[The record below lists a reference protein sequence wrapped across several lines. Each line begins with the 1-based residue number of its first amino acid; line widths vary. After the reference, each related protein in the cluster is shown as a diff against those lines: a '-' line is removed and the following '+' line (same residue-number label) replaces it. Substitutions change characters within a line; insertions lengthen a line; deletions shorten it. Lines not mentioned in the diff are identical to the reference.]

1 MNILKQYAALLQLS
15 LTSLKDRPG
24 SVLVTHIGTACVVG
38 VLISMLSIGAGAR
51 SMVMHDARS
60 DRVWVLK
67 HGAHGAFDS
76 SLAMDV
82 VLAIADMPGIKKGV
96 DGKPLLYGTVFV
108 GVEGRKRFDDSRTT
122 FPLFGVGDR
131 FAAVHPEFRLT
142 SGRMFQPGLR
152 ELIAGKSRHELF
164 KNFEIGDHI
173 RLRGNEWT
181 VVGHFETGGY
191 FDGSLIADAPT
202 VMSVFSI
209 GQFNNAVLMLQSAAA
224 FDELQA
230 AVKGNPSVDVE
241 LRPEVDFMREQS
253 KQVSGVLDFVA
264 YFVGAVMAAGATLGA
279 INSMYAI
286 VDSRKRE
293 TATLRAIGFGV
304 GPVILAVLS
313 EAILLVLPGAVL
325 GALAAWLLFN
335 GNTVSPVGL
344 SFRLTVTPHLVAL
357 GIAWALVMGLIGG
370 LLPALR
376 AARVSVTTALRAN

>member
-1 MNILKQYAALLQLS
+1 
-15 LTSLKDRPG
+15 
-24 SVLVTHIGTACVVG
+24 
-38 VLISMLSIGAGAR
+38 
-51 SMVMHDARS
+51 MVMRDARS

-67 HGAHGAFDS
+67 HGAHGTFDS
-76 SLAMDV
+76 SLAKDV
-82 VLAIADMPGIKKGV
+82 VLTIADMPGIKKGV
-96 DGKPLLYGTVFV
+96 DGKSVLYGAVFV
-108 GVEGRKRFDDSRTT
+108 GVEGRKRIDNSRAT

-131 FAAVHPEFRLT
+131 FRAVHPEFRLT
-142 SGRMFQPGLR
+142 AGRMFQPGLR

-173 RLRGNEWT
+173 RLRGNDWT
-181 VVGHFETGGY
+181 VVGHFETGGFY
-191 FDGSLIADAPT
+191 DGSLIADAPT
-202 VMSVFSI
+202 MMSVFSL
-209 GQFNNAVLMLQSAAA
+209 GQFNDAVLMLKSAAA

-230 AVKGNPSVDVE
+230 AVKGNPAVDVE
-241 LRPEVDFMREQS
+241 LRPEIDFMREQS

-357 GIAWALVMGLIGG
+357 GIAWALAMGLIGG
-370 LLPALR
+370 LLPAVR
-376 AARVSVTTALRAN
+376 AARVSVTAALRAN

>member
-1 MNILKQYAALLQLS
+1 MNIIKQYGALLQLS
-15 LTSLKDRPG
+15 LSSLKDRPG
-24 SVLVTHIGTACVVG
+24 SVLVTIIGTACVVG

-67 HGAHGAFDS
+67 HGAHGTFDS
-76 SLAMDV
+76 SLAKDV
-82 VLAIADMPGIKKGV
+82 VLAIADMPGIKRGV
-96 DGKPLLYGTVFV
+96 DGKPLLYGAVFV
-108 GVEGRKRFDDSRTT
+108 GVEGRKRIDNSRAM

-131 FAAVHPEFRLT
+131 FAAVHPEFHIT
-142 SGRMFQPGLR
+142 AGRMFQPGLR
-152 ELIAGKSRHELF
+152 ELVAGKSRHELF

-173 RLRGNEWT
+173 RLRGNDWT
-181 VVGHFETGGY
+181 VVGHFETGGFY
-191 FDGSLIADAPT
+191 DGSLIADAPT

-209 GQFNNAVLMLQSAAA
+209 GQFNDAVLMLQSAAA

-230 AVKGNPSVDVE
+230 TVKGNPSVDVE
-241 LRPEVDFMREQS
+241 LRPEIDFMREQS

-313 EAILLVLPGAVL
+313 EAILLVLPGAAL

-357 GIAWALVMGLIGG
+357 GIAWALAMGLIGG